1 MKLPLPAAT
10 SQTGF
15 SLVELLV
22 TMAIVATLAG
32 VAVPS
37 YIDYMRRGAVEEAIA
52 ALASGKIAA
61 EQFYLDNRTYDGLPC
76 PGATS
81 KFTFSCTGDT
91 DSYALVATGSGNV
104 AGFSY
109 SLDQADNRSSSSGDE
124 WGVDAACWVL
134 RKGQSCP

>member
-37 YIDYMRRGAVEEAIA
+37 YIDYMRRGAVEEAVA

-61 EQFYLDNRTYDGLPC
+61 EQFYLDKRTYDGLPC
-76 PGATS
+76 PADTS
-81 KFTFSCTGDT
+81 KFTFSCTGDIK
-91 DSYALVATGSGNV
+91 SYALTAKGGGNV

-109 SLDQADNRSSSSGDE
+109 TLDQSDNRSSSSGDE
-124 WGVDAACWVL
+124 WGHDAACWIL
-134 RKGQSCP
+134 RKGQTCP

>member
-1 MKLPLPAAT
+1 MKLPPPAAT

-37 YIDYMRRGAVEEAIA
+37 YIDYMRRGAVEEAVA

-76 PGATS
+76 PADTS
-81 KFTFSCTGDT
+81 KFTFSCTGDSK
-91 DSYALVATGSGNV
+91 SYALTAKGTGNV
-104 AGFSY
+104 SGFLY
-109 SLDQADNRSSSSGDE
+109 TLDEADNHTSSSGDE
-124 WGVDAACWVL
+124 WGRDGACWIL
-134 RKGQSCP
+134 RKGQTCP